1 VLEFVTRP
9 IRAVLGLT
17 EHDVVESLHE
27 ARDIEANMLDA
38 VHAIENAT
46 ASIERHV
53 EVIETLAT
61 SVDPL
66 RASVD
71 RLTDTMQELV
81 AMLAPMGAAEH
92 EMQRVATV
100 VQLRS
105 APKRQPRLCILRNA
119 HVALPW
125 VMAPKSLRSPHPT
138 SVRFVPPRPAFVPVA
153 FGTHRSSYPSMPAPG
168 RWRVAGAIYV
178 DFPILRETSAVAM
191 RARAVSMGV
200 CGRSSSCCGHPIQ
213 QSVVS

>member
-1 VLEFVTRP
+1 VLEFITRP
-9 IRAVLGLT
+9 IRSVLGVT
-17 EHDVVESLHE
+17 EHDVVESMRE

-81 AMLAPMGAAEH
+81 AMLAPMGAAEQEVH
-92 EMQRVATV
+92 RIG
-100 VQLRS
+100 RFFG
-105 APKRQPRLCILRNA
+105 RHHHDDQP
-119 HVALPW
+119 
-125 VMAPKSLRSPHPT
+125 
-138 SVRFVPPRPAFVPVA
+138 
-153 FGTHRSSYPSMPAPG
+153 G
-168 RWRVAGAIYV
+168 
-178 DFPILRETSAVAM
+178 
-191 RARAVSMGV
+191 
-200 CGRSSSCCGHPIQ
+200 
-213 QSVVS
+213 

>member
-1 VLEFVTRP
+1 MLDFVTRP
-9 IRAVLGLT
+9 IRSVLGLT
-17 EHDVVESLHE
+17 EHDVVESLQE

-38 VHAIENAT
+38 VHAIESAT

-92 EMQRVATV
+92 EVQRVGRFFGRHRHDEQTG
-100 VQLRS
+100 Q
-105 APKRQPRLCILRNA
+105 QGE
-119 HVALPW
+119 
-125 VMAPKSLRSPHPT
+125 PKS
-138 SVRFVPPRPAFVPVA
+138 
-153 FGTHRSSYPSMPAPG
+153 
-168 RWRVAGAIYV
+168 
-178 DFPILRETSAVAM
+178 
-191 RARAVSMGV
+191 
-200 CGRSSSCCGHPIQ
+200 
-213 QSVVS
+213 